1 MESNP
6 FLGVVLH
13 AIGGLAAAS
22 FYIPYKK
29 VRGWSWETYWL
40 AGGFFSWIVAPW
52 VLALL
57 IVPNTVTILKEAQ
70 GNDLLWTY
78 LFGVLW
84 GVGGLMFGL
93 SMRYLGISL
102 GYAIALGFCAAFGTL
117 VPPVYSGVFGDAAG
131 QEKLNILL
139 TTMPGWTVLAGVAI
153 CLVGIAVSG
162 MAGMAKERELTEEQ
176 KKTSI
181 QEFSFVKGLI
191 VAVICGILSAS
202 MNYGFAAGE
211 PIANLAVK
219 RGAPVLWQNLPVLV
233 VILAGG
239 FTTNSVW
246 CVLLNIKNRTGRQY
260 LGQSVDGSPAPLVT
274 NYLFSALA
282 GTLWYFQF
290 FFFSMG
296 KTKMGKYDFSS
307 WALHMA
313 SIIIFS
319 TFWGLALKEWRGT
332 SDRTRKLIAAGLTVL
347 IVSMSVVGLG
357 AYLEK
362 KGNESKQKPNPSARA
377 PAKESTP

>member
-1 MESNP
+1 MEPNP

-57 IVPNTVTILKEAQ
+57 IVPNTVAILKEAQ

-117 VPPVYSGVFGDAAG
+117 VPPIYAGNFGEYLSCNSGLVTLLGICVCFG
-131 QEKLNILL
+131 
-139 TTMPGWTVLAGVAI
+139 
-153 CLVGIAVSG
+153 GIAVSG
-162 MAGMAKERELTEEQ
+162 MAGVAKERELTDEQ
-176 KKTSI
+176 KKAAIS
-181 QEFSFVKGLI
+181 EFSFLKGMV

-202 MNYGFAAGE
+202 MNFGLTAGE
-211 PIANLAVK
+211 SIEKIAVAHDTPDLW
-219 RGAPVLWQNLPVLV
+219 RGLPSLIV
-233 VILAGG
+233 VLAGG
-239 FTTNSVW
+239 FTTNVIW
-246 CVLLNIKNRTGRQY
+246 CILLNVRNRTGRQY
-260 LGQSVDGSPAPLVT
+260 LGQSVDGSPAPLVL
-274 NYLFSALA
+274 NYLFCALA

-290 FFFSMG
+290 FFFTMG
-296 KTKMGKYDFSS
+296 KTKMGKYGFSS

-319 TFWGLALKEWRGT
+319 TIWGLALKEWRGT

-347 IVSMSVVGLG
+347 IVSMCVVGLG

-362 KGNESKQKPNPSARA
+362 KEKESKQKPAPAALA
-377 PAKESTP
+377 PAKISST